1 MIAPKVFTVGQI
13 NRYIKNLLENDFILN
28 SLLVQGEISNFK
40 AHSSGHWY
48 FTLKD
53 ATGALSCMVF
63 RQDAEEIPFLPETG
77 MQVILYGRVSLY
89 ERTGQYQLY
98 GEFMEP
104 VGMGALQ
111 MAFEQMKEKLA
122 AEGLFDA
129 DFKREMPAHAKC
141 IAVVTSPVGAAVRD
155 VIQIVKRRDPRV
167 KIAVFPTLVQG
178 EKAAE
183 DIVRSL
189 RLANEWGGADVI
201 ILGRGGGSME
211 DLWPF
216 NEEKVARA
224 IFASEIPV
232 ISAVGHETDFTI
244 TDFVSDLRAPT
255 PSAAAELATAIPLES
270 RIAMLEGMQERL
282 WRDVSA
288 AMVSSRRRLE
298 FLKERPVLKRPL
310 EKLHQLRADVEGQ
323 SQAMQRETMRRLE
336 KNAGRL
342 AAAQARLESVS
353 PFSVMKR
360 GYAMILNEAG
370 QPLTAAADV
379 REGQKL
385 QIEMRDGRLYAAV
398 TGKAVIDDGK
408 EKTVL

>member
-63 RQDAEEIPFLPETG
+63 RQDAEEIPFLPENG

-310 EKLHQLRADVEGQ
+310 EKLHQLRVDVEGQ
-323 SQAMQRETMRRLE
+323 SRAMQRETMQRLE

>member
-1 MIAPKVFTVGQI
+1 MLF
-13 NRYIKNLLENDFILN
+13 R
-28 SLLVQGEISNFK
+28 S
-40 AHSSGHWY
+40 
-48 FTLKD
+48 
-53 ATGALSCMVF
+53 GALSCMIF
-63 RQDAEEIPFLPETG
+63 RQDAEEIPFLPENG

-310 EKLHQLRADVEGQ
+310 EKLHQLRVDVEGQ
-323 SQAMQRETMRRLE
+323 SRAMQRETMQRLE

-370 QPLTAAADV
+370 QPLTAAADA

>member
-63 RQDAEEIPFLPETG
+63 RQDAEEIPFLPENG

-310 EKLHQLRADVEGQ
+310 EKLHQLRAAVEGQ

>member
-63 RQDAEEIPFLPETG
+63 RQDAEEIPFLPENG

-224 IFASEIPV
+224 VFASEIPV

-323 SQAMQRETMRRLE
+323 SQAMQLETMRRLE

>member
-13 NRYIKNLLENDFILN
+13 NRYIKNLLENDFILH

-53 ATGALSCMVF
+53 ATGALSCMIF
-63 RQDAEEIPFLPETG
+63 RQDAEEIPFLPENG

-155 VIQIVKRRDPRV
+155 VIQIVKRRDPHV

-224 IFASEIPV
+224 VFASEIPV

-370 QPLTAAADV
+370 QPLTAAADA

>member
-63 RQDAEEIPFLPETG
+63 RQDAEEIPFLPENG

-370 QPLTAAADV
+370 QPLTAAADA

>member
-53 ATGALSCMVF
+53 AAGALSCIVF
-63 RQDAEEIPFLPETG
+63 RQDAQEIPFLPENG
-77 MQVILYGRVSLY
+77 MQVILYGHVSLY
-89 ERTGQYQLY
+89 EKTGQYQLY

-104 VGMGALQ
+104 VGVGALQ

-129 DFKREMPAHAKC
+129 DFKRELPAQAGC
-141 IAVVTSPVGAAVRD
+141 IAVVTSPTGAAVHD
-155 VIQIVKRRDPRV
+155 VIKIVKRRDPRV

-178 EKAAE
+178 ESAAE

-189 RLANEWGGADVI
+189 RLANEWGKADVI

-211 DLWPF
+211 ELWPF

-224 IFASEIPV
+224 VFASEIPV

-244 TDFVSDLRAPT
+244 VDFVSDLRAPT
-255 PSAAAELATAIPLES
+255 PSAAAELATATPLES
-270 RIAMLEGMQERL
+270 RIAVLDGLQERL
-282 WRDVSA
+282 WRDVFA
-288 AMVSSRRRLE
+288 AVTACRRRLD
-298 FLKERPVLKRPL
+298 FLKERPVLRRPL
-310 EKLHQLRADVEGQ
+310 EKIYQMQTDVEAQGQ
-323 SQAMQRETMRRLE
+323 ALLRETMRRLE

-342 AAAQARLESVS
+342 AAAQARLEGVS

-360 GYAMILNEAG
+360 GYAMILDEVG
-370 QPLTAAADV
+370 QPFTAAADA
-379 REGQKL
+379 RKGQKL
-385 QIEMRDGRLYAAV
+385 QIEMRDGRLYATV
-398 TGKAVIDDGK
+398 TGKAVNGDGK

>member
-1 MIAPKVFTVGQI
+1 M
-13 NRYIKNLLENDFILN
+13 
-28 SLLVQGEISNFK
+28 
-40 AHSSGHWY
+40 
-48 FTLKD
+48 
-53 ATGALSCMVF
+53 
-63 RQDAEEIPFLPETG
+63 
-77 MQVILYGRVSLY
+77 
-89 ERTGQYQLY
+89 
-98 GEFMEP
+98 
-104 VGMGALQ
+104 
-111 MAFEQMKEKLA
+111 
-122 AEGLFDA
+122 
-129 DFKREMPAHAKC
+129 
-141 IAVVTSPVGAAVRD
+141 
-155 VIQIVKRRDPRV
+155 
-167 KIAVFPTLVQG
+167 
-178 EKAAE
+178 
-183 DIVRSL
+183 RSL
-189 RLANEWGGADVI
+189 RLSNEWGGADVI

-323 SQAMQRETMRRLE
+323 SQAMQRETMWRLE

-370 QPLTAAADV
+370 QPLTAAADA

>member
-53 ATGALSCMVF
+53 ATGALSCMIF
-63 RQDAEEIPFLPETG
+63 RQDAEEIPFLPENG

-224 IFASEIPV
+224 VFASEIPV

-270 RIAMLEGMQERL
+270 RIAMLESMQERL

-323 SQAMQRETMRRLE
+323 SQAMQLETMRRLE

-370 QPLTAAADV
+370 QPLTAAADA